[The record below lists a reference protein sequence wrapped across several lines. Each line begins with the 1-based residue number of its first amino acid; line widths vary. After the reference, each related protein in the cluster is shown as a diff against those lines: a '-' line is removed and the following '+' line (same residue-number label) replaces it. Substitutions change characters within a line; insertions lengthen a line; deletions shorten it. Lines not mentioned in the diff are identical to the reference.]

1 MYKRQEEYLKL
12 DYLKNYNLKN
22 LSVGSV
28 LPTMLPNKVFLQSKK
43 LKINRFRTNK
53 LLLIIFETV
62 IIIALYALSI
72 CIDLVQV
79 SIQFKPKYSFQSL
92 FSFTC

>member
-28 LPTMLPNKVFLQSKK
+28 LPTMLPNKVF
-43 LKINRFRTNK
+43 
-53 LLLIIFETV
+53 
-62 IIIALYALSI
+62 
-72 CIDLVQV
+72 
-79 SIQFKPKYSFQSL
+79 
-92 FSFTC
+92 FTIEKTEN